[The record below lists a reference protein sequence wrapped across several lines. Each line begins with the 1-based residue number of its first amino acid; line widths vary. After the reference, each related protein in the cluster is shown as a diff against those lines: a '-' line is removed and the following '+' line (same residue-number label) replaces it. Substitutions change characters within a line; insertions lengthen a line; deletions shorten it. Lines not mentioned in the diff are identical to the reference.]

1 MGAAINDVTKGTHK
15 SIPSQTLCKMQEVC
29 SRFVKFQSY
38 IMDQDDYREG
48 HRSQLYQV
56 EPISR
61 SICVLKLSFTRV
73 SMTGLLEKYYEIG
86 HG

>member
-1 MGAAINDVTKGTHK
+1 
-15 SIPSQTLCKMQEVC
+15 
-29 SRFVKFQSY
+29 
-38 IMDQDDYREG
+38 MDQDDYREG

-61 SICVLKLSFTRV
+61 PICVLELSFTRV

>member
-1 MGAAINDVTKGTHK
+1 
-15 SIPSQTLCKMQEVC
+15 
-29 SRFVKFQSY
+29 
-38 IMDQDDYREG
+38 MDQDDYREG

-56 EPISR
+56 EPIY
-61 SICVLKLSFTRV
+61 VLELSFTRV